1 MSNFKDCCSDYFEN
15 VGKFFYVFLEEIK
28 NVKNIKKI
36 KQTKKYHN
44 ERMKKK
50 KTLSVMF
57 SDYKKSPQF
66 QLVYA

>member
-15 VGKFFYVFLEEIK
+15 VGKNIFFFLEVIK

-36 KQTKKYHN
+36 KKTKKYHN

-50 KTLSVMF
+50 KKTQRDVLG
-57 SDYKKSPQF
+57 
-66 QLVYA
+66 L